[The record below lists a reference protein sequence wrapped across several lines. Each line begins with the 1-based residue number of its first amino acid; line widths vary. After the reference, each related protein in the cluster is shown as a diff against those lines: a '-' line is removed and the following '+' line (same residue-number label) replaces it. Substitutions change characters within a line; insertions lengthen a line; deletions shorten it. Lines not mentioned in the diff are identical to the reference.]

1 MTGPAAPGSERRAST
16 VLELKHV
23 TKSYGA
29 QSSGADVIALDD
41 VSLVVTRGE
50 LVGIVG
56 QSGSGKSTLLNII
69 GTLDSPTRG
78 IVEIEQRDTRG
89 LSDNELSALRARSL
103 GFVFQQFHLSEEL
116 SAADNV
122 AAGLLYAG
130 VPRRRRLPQAVE
142 ALHRVGLGRRVDH
155 RPNQLSGGEKQ
166 RVAIAR
172 AIVNAP
178 ALLLAD
184 EPTGALDSTTGNAVI
199 DLLIELNA
207 QGTTVALITHN
218 TAIAAR
224 LPRRIELRDG
234 RIVADSA
241 GSAT

>member
-1 MTGPAAPGSERRAST
+1 MT
-16 VLELKHV
+16 VLELRHV
-23 TKSYGA
+23 TKSYGTQA
-29 QSSGADVIALDD
+29 HGAEVVALDD
-41 VSLVVTRGE
+41 VSLVITRGE

-78 IVEIEQRDTRG
+78 IVEIEQRDTRE
-89 LSDNELSALRARSL
+89 LSDNQLSAVRARSL

-116 SAADNV
+116 SAAENV
-122 AAGLLYAG
+122 AVGLLYAG
-130 VPRRRRLPQAVE
+130 VPRRRRLPQAIE

-241 GSAT
+241 RNET